1 MRNNNGPK
9 IYTCGTPG
17 FTLAQTKTCPLSK
30 TLCLLLLKKSIIFK
44 RSLEMPF
51 YSSLKINPSSQT
63 LPKALDISKKTLL
76 TSSSTPTDL

>member
-1 MRNNNGPK
+1 MRNNNGPN
-9 IYTCGTPG
+9 IYPCGSPG
-17 FTLAQTKTCPLSK
+17 FTLVQAKTCPLSK
-30 TLCLLLLKKSIIFK
+30 TLCLLWLKKSIFK

-51 YSSLKINPSSQT
+51 CSSLKINPSSQT